1 MELTYID
8 VGLRLGEAA
17 LAGGII
23 GINRETK

>member
-1 MELTYID
+1 MDLTYMD
-8 VGLRLGEAA
+8 VGVRLGGAA